1 MSREAGPAGPPRKV
15 CEQSAMSDY
24 MFMLETHLSAPQL
37 RVLRE
42 VESAALE
49 AGVRLFLTGGALRDM
64 LGAFPIRDL
73 DFTVEGDALTVA
85 KRLVKRAGAKIL
97 VADSQR
103 NSAEMIFPGGVT
115 AEIAMAREE
124 RYPRPAAKPDI
135 KPATIH
141 EDLRC
146 RDFTINAI
154 ALSLHPSSRGL
165 LIDPNNGVA
174 DIQHKELRA
183 VTNYALFDDPS
194 RILRLIRFRA
204 RLGYTIEPKTQ
215 AQYERARE
223 EGMENRIPPRKLAE
237 ELRHIADDPAC
248 ADVVRALDEE
258 GLLKLFCPALT
269 GAKVNWHGLARLQKV
284 RQLVPFGVDFR
295 LENLGLFLHV
305 LTEKLTPR
313 EKAALVQATRLN
325 KAELELWR
333 KLESRAKKLEK
344 TLKSAR
350 LHKPS
355 ELYLALA
362 KANGDEVLYLLLYS
376 SQRIVQDRIKNY
388 LQKYLPLAMEIT
400 DEQVRARCE
409 ETGSRD
415 YEKVKQELI
424 VARLNARPKKPA
436 PPPEPETPIEPQP
449 PPGQRPPLRKP
460 LTRTIR

>member
-1 MSREAGPAGPPRKV
+1 
-15 CEQSAMSDY
+15 MSDY
-24 MFMLETHLSAPQL
+24 MFMLETHLSTGQL

-49 AGVRLFLTGGALRDM
+49 SGVRLFLTGGALRDM

-73 DFTVEGDALTVA
+73 DFTVEGDAITVA
-85 KRLVKRAGAKIL
+85 RRLARKTGARI
-97 VADSQR
+97 VASDTHR
-103 NSAEMIFPGGVT
+103 NSAEMLFPGGVT

-124 RYPRPAAKPDI
+124 RYPRPGGRPEVT
-135 KPATIH
+135 PATIH

-146 RDFTINAI
+146 RDFTVNAI

-174 DIQHKELRA
+174 DIQHRELRA
-183 VTNYALFDDPS
+183 VSNYSLFDDPS
-194 RILRLIRFRA
+194 RLLRLVRFRT
-204 RLGYTIEPKTQ
+204 RLGYTVEPKTQ
-215 AQYERARE
+215 GQYERARE
-223 EGMENRIPPRKLAE
+223 AGLEERIPPRKLAE
-237 ELRHIADDPAC
+237 ELRHTADDPAC

-269 GAKVNWHGLARLQKV
+269 GAKVNLHGLARLQKV
-284 RQLVPFGVDFR
+284 RQMVPFGVDFR
-295 LENLGLFLHV
+295 LENFGLFLHV

-313 EKAALVQATRLN
+313 EKTLLARTLRLN
-325 KAELELWR
+325 KEELELWR

-344 TLKSAR
+344 ALKSPK

-355 ELYLALA
+355 DLYLALA
-362 KANGDEVLYLLLYS
+362 KAAGDEILFLLLYS
-376 SQRIVQDRIKNY
+376 SQRIVQDRIRNY

-400 DEQVRARCE
+400 DEQIRARGVE
-409 ETGSRD
+409 PGSRE

-436 PPPEPETPIEPQP
+436 PPPEPEKPAEPAL
-449 PPGQRPPLRKP
+449 PPGQPPPLRKP
-460 LTRTIR
+460 LTRTLR

>member
-1 MSREAGPAGPPRKV
+1 
-15 CEQSAMSDY
+15 MSDY
-24 MFMLETHLSAPQL
+24 MFMLETHLSTGQL

-49 AGVRLFLTGGALRDM
+49 SGVRLFLTGGALRDM

-73 DFTVEGDALTVA
+73 DFTVEGDAITVA
-85 KRLVKRAGAKIL
+85 RRLARKTGARI
-97 VADSQR
+97 VASDSHR
-103 NSAEMIFPGGVT
+103 NSAEMLFPGGVT

-124 RYPRPAAKPDI
+124 RYPRPGGRPEI
-135 KPATIH
+135 TPATVH

-146 RDFTINAI
+146 RDFTVNAI

-174 DIQHKELRA
+174 DIQHRELRA
-183 VTNYALFDDPS
+183 VSNYSLFDDPS
-194 RILRLIRFRA
+194 RLLRLVRFRT
-204 RLGYTIEPKTQ
+204 RLGYTVEPKTQ
-215 AQYERARE
+215 GQYERARE
-223 EGMENRIPPRKLAE
+223 AGLEERIPPRKLAE
-237 ELRHIADDPAC
+237 ELRHTADDPAC

-269 GAKVNWHGLARLQKV
+269 GAKVNLHGLARLQKV
-284 RQLVPFGVDFR
+284 RQMVPFGVDFR
-295 LENLGLFLHV
+295 LENFGLFLHV

-313 EKAALVQATRLN
+313 EKTLLARTLRLN
-325 KAELELWR
+325 KEELELWR

-344 TLKSAR
+344 ALKSPK

-355 ELYLALA
+355 DLYLALA
-362 KANGDEVLYLLLYS
+362 KAAGDEILFLLLYS
-376 SQRIVQDRIKNY
+376 SQRIVQDRIRNY

-400 DEQVRARCE
+400 DEQIRARGVE
-409 ETGSRD
+409 PGSRE

-436 PPPEPETPIEPQP
+436 PPPEPEKPAEPAL
-449 PPGQRPPLRKP
+449 PPGQPPPLRKP
-460 LTRTIR
+460 LTRTLR

>member
-1 MSREAGPAGPPRKV
+1 
-15 CEQSAMSDY
+15 MSDY
-24 MFMLETHLSAPQL
+24 MFMLETHLSTGQL

-49 AGVRLFLTGGALRDM
+49 SGVRLFLTGGALRDM

-73 DFTVEGDALTVA
+73 DFTVEGDAITVA
-85 KRLVKRAGAKIL
+85 RRLARKTGARI
-97 VADSQR
+97 VASDSHR
-103 NSAEMIFPGGVT
+103 NSAEMLFPGGVT

-124 RYPRPAAKPDI
+124 RYPRPGGRPEVT
-135 KPATIH
+135 PATIH

-146 RDFTINAI
+146 RDFTVNAI

-174 DIQHKELRA
+174 DIQHRELRA
-183 VTNYALFDDPS
+183 VSNYSLFDDPS
-194 RILRLIRFRA
+194 RLLRLVRFRT
-204 RLGYTIEPKTQ
+204 RLGYTVEPKTQ
-215 AQYERARE
+215 GQYERARE
-223 EGMENRIPPRKLAE
+223 AGLEERIPPRKLAE
-237 ELRHIADDPAC
+237 ELRHTADDPAC

-269 GAKVNWHGLARLQKV
+269 GAKVNLHGLARLQKV
-284 RQLVPFGVDFR
+284 RQMVPFGVDFR
-295 LENLGLFLHV
+295 LENFGLFLHV

-313 EKAALVQATRLN
+313 EKTLLARTLRLN
-325 KAELELWR
+325 KEELELWR

-344 TLKSAR
+344 ALKSPK

-355 ELYLALA
+355 DLYLALA
-362 KANGDEVLYLLLYS
+362 KAAGDEILFLLLYS
-376 SQRIVQDRIKNY
+376 SQRIVQDRIRNY

-400 DEQVRARCE
+400 DEQIRARGVE
-409 ETGSRD
+409 PGSRE

-436 PPPEPETPIEPQP
+436 PPPEPEKPAEPAL
-449 PPGQRPPLRKP
+449 PPGQPPPLRKP
-460 LTRTIR
+460 LTRTLR